1 MHQWYA
7 LYTKPRAEYQVSE
20 ALQTHEIET
29 YLPTVEVWRARRRRV
44 EEEPLFT
51 CYLFARIDLE
61 HLGHSTVAWTPGLR
75 YMVGG
80 EAGAPLPVPDEV
92 ITYMRQRV
100 NQMDNQGPLGQFQ
113 TGNPVC
119 IIEGPFKDLDAIF
132 EQHLSGYERAQVL
145 VQVLGRL
152 TRCDVPTE
160 WLKQP
165 G

>member
-1 MHQWYA
+1 MHHWYA
-7 LYTKPRAEYQVSE
+7 LYTKPRAERQVSE

-29 YLPTVEVWRARRRRV
+29 YLPTVEVWRARRRRI

-61 HLGHSTVAWTPGLR
+61 HVGHSAVAWTPGLR

-92 ITYMRQRV
+92 ITYIRQGV
-100 NQMDNQGPLGQFQ
+100 TGMGTQGPLAHLQPGDSVQ
-113 TGNPVC
+113 
-119 IIEGPFKDLDAIF
+119 IIEGPFKELDAIF

-145 VQVLGRL
+145 VEVLGRL
-152 TRCDVPTE
+152 TRYDVPAE

-165 G
+165 V